1 MKRFKQIAIFFIMLI
16 AAGALSPV
24 GSDASAQ
31 VPRMTKEELKDLLG
45 KPDVI
50 VIDVRQP
57 GQWDVGKLKIAGAH
71 REDPRKKA
79 ESWAMKYPKD
89 RTIVLY

>member
-1 MKRFKQIAIFFIMLI
+1 MKRFKQIAIFVVILM

-24 GSDASAQ
+24 GGDASAQ
-31 VPRMTKEELKDLLG
+31 VPRMTKEELKDLLC
-45 KPDVI
+45 KTDVI

-57 GQWDVGKLKIAGAH
+57 GQWDASKLKIKGAH
-71 REDPRKKA
+71 REDPGKKA